1 MKRGTDTFISS
12 LSQAVRENPIA
23 ATLIG
28 GGALW
33 FMLGNRPISRA
44 ASAAQPLAESG
55 MRGISNAADAVT
67 SAGGRAADAV
77 METARAA
84 GEAASSGAAAA
95 SDRMAETFDRTAD
108 SVNRATGKLGRAG
121 ETLRPPPNPLPH
133 LQRGYANAQS
143 TLADLFERQPLVL
156 GAIGLAIG
164 AGAAS
169 ALARTSFEDEWAG
182 SMSDEV
188 KDAVA
193 DRAEHVAEAAQQAAS
208 EVGGEFRAAAGEA
221 ADKLRKAGAETVQT
235 AREEAQI

>member
-55 MRGISNAADAVT
+55 MRGISNAA
-67 SAGGRAADAV
+67 AGGRAADAV

-121 ETLRPPPNPLPH
+121 ETLRPPLNPLPH